1 MTRLRRI
8 ETRDRI
14 FFVTTNLAR
23 GTPELAIAERDL
35 LLRQIVRQR
44 AAGGFLL
51 FGYVV
56 MPDHLH
62 LLIAPTAA
70 DLIGVM
76 REFKSCTGQGIRNVR
91 QDGKAIWQSR
101 YFDFILRRVGDFW
114 EKLEYIHENPVKA
127 GLVRDAEDWP
137 WSSARHYARGAGV
150 IPVDLIE
157 MPGDRLAW
165 LHPAPWRRA

>member
-14 FFVTTNLAR
+14 FFITTNLAR
-23 GTPELAIAERDL
+23 ETPEFAIGERDF
-35 LLRQIVRQR
+35 LLRQIARQR

-51 FGYVV
+51 FGFTI

-62 LLIAPTAA
+62 LLIAPAGA

-76 REFKSCTGQGIRNVR
+76 REFKSCAGQGIRGMR
-91 QDGKAIWQSR
+91 RDGKTIWQPR

-114 EKLEYIHENPVKA
+114 EKLEHIHENPVKA
-127 GLVRDAEDWP
+127 GLVPHAEDWP
-137 WSSARHYARGAGV
+137 WWSAAHYAGGAPLM
-150 IPVDLIE
+150 PVDAIE
-157 MPGDRLAW
+157 MPGDRAAW
-165 LHPAPWRRA
+165 LYPAPWRRA